1 MTWALDMR
9 RASGGEVPMPLQ
21 RLLIETEAA
30 GMRLDQFLARHVTA
44 TADPSGLS
52 RSGIQRLIVAGQ
64 VTLNGQRAKSSARL
78 KVNDLVQIENIPP
91 REIPLQPEPL
101 PLEILYEDKDCLV
114 INKAAG
120 LVVHPAA
127 GRTKG
132 TLVNALLHHCPDLQ
146 AIGGERRPGIVHR
159 LDKDT
164 SGAMIVAKNTLAFHG
179 LARQFSERSVNKEY
193 LGLVWG
199 KLEPEQG
206 LIDRPVGRHRS
217 DRKRMSS
224 VHFLRKTRM
233 ALTEWAVETYFSVG
247 DEGYGSRWLTWVRL
261 KPRTGRTHQIRV
273 HLADLKYPLVGDKI
287 YGRSRKNTKYQ
298 SSADVFP
305 RQALHAERLAIDHP
319 RTGQRMNF
327 FAPLPDDLQ
336 ELLADLHGQC
346 IAVETLRGNKR
357 G

>member
-1 MTWALDMR
+1 MIWALAMR
-9 RASGGEVPMPLQ
+9 RASGGELPMPLQ
-21 RLLIETEAA
+21 RLLIEREAA
-30 GMRLDQFLARHVTA
+30 GMRLDQFLARYVTA
-44 TADPSGLS
+44 SADPSGLS

-78 KVNDLVQIENIPP
+78 KVNDLIEIEDIPP
-91 REIPLQPEPL
+91 REIPLKPEPL
-101 PLEILYEDKDCLV
+101 PLEILYEDHDCLV

-127 GRTKG
+127 GRTQG

-146 AIGGERRPGIVHR
+146 AVGGERRPGIVHR

-164 SGAMIVAKNTLAFHG
+164 SGAMIVAKNTPAFHR

-199 KLEPEQG
+199 KLAPEQG

-224 VHFLRKTRM
+224 VHFFRTRM
-233 ALTEWAVETYFSVG
+233 ALTEWSVERYFLIRH
-247 DEGYGSRWLTWVRL
+247 EGNGSRWLTWVRL

-287 YGRSRKNTKYQ
+287 YGRSRKNPTYP
-298 SSADVFP
+298 SSADAFP
-305 RQALHAERLAIDHP
+305 RQALHAERLTIDHP

-327 FAPLPDDLQ
+327 FAPLADDLQ
-336 ELLADLHGQC
+336 NLLTDLHAQC
-346 IAVETLRGNKR
+346 IAVEAVRG
-357 G
+357 

>member
-1 MTWALDMR
+1 M
-9 RASGGEVPMPLQ
+9 SLQ
-21 RLLIETEAA
+21 QWLIERKAA
-30 GMRLDQFLARHVTA
+30 GMRLDQFLARCATA
-44 TADPSGLS
+44 TADPGWLS
-52 RSGIQRLIVAGQ
+52 RSGIQRLIVEGQ
-64 VTLNGQRAKSSARL
+64 VTLNGQRTKSSARL
-78 KVNDLVQIENIPP
+78 RVNDLVQIENIPP
-91 REIPLQPEPL
+91 REIALEPEAI

-146 AIGGERRPGIVHR
+146 GIGGERRPGIVHR
-159 LDKDT
+159 LDKET
-164 SGAMIVAKNTLAFHG
+164 SGAMIVAKNTMAFHQ

-193 LGLVWG
+193 LALVWG
-199 KLEPEQG
+199 RLQPEKG
-206 LIDRPVGRHRS
+206 SIERPVGRHRS

-224 VHFLRKTRM
+224 IHFLTKTRP
-233 ALTEWAVETYFSVG
+233 AVTEWAAETYFSLG
-247 DEGYGSRWLTWVRL
+247 DGRNGFRWLTWVRL
-261 KPRTGRTHQIRV
+261 KPRTGRTHQVRV

-287 YGRSRKNTKYQ
+287 YGRTRKKGATTKYQ

-305 RQALHAERLAIDHP
+305 RQALHAERLGIDHP

-327 FAPLPDDLQ
+327 FAPLADDLQ
-336 ELLADLHGQC
+336 GLLSDLHTRC
-346 IAVETLRGNKR
+346 IAVESLGVNKR